1 MSDNLPL
8 SEQFRIVA
16 KKWNDADAAAS
27 ILEETKTAVFAQRQ
41 LALGDMAVNRAEMLV
56 KASPEW
62 AEHIEKIVNAR
73 TEANRLKLQVEYIK
87 MRHRE
92 WISADA
98 NMRAEMKL

>member
-1 MSDNLPL
+1 
-8 SEQFRIVA
+8 
-16 KKWNDADAAAS
+16 
-27 ILEETKTAVFAQRQ
+27 
-41 LALGDMAVNRAEMLV
+41 MLV